1 MDAKIIGNLIKKL
14 REQKGLSQY
23 KLAEALFVDRTAVTK
38 WENGKTIPS
47 VDMLLMISNYFNI
60 SIDELVYG
68 SLKNNENDEKIK
80 KYPAELFQSG
90 GARHSDYRRSG
101 AAQKSHQQYHWQQH
115 QIYGQRERRDR
126 YSPAG

>member
-1 MDAKIIGNLIKKL
+1 MDAKKIGDLIKKL
-14 REQKGLSQY
+14 RKQKGLSQY

-60 SIDELVYG
+60 SIGELVYG

-80 KYPAELFQSG
+80 KYPAELLLSLI
-90 GARHSDYRRSG
+90 H
-101 AAQKSHQQYHWQQH
+101 
-115 QIYGQRERRDR
+115 I
-126 YSPAG
+126 